1 MSDPGGGGLPSATP
15 PGEHDPERW
24 PTGPVDE
31 INIDTVWKLVGG
43 LSDLPDEDPPAPV
56 PSGANAPDLAP
67 RGSVPEIPIEK
78 LQKRV
83 GGGSDLLDKDW
94 VRRRREGMRGLLAA
108 WLLAILSAVVAVG
121 LADSAYLV
129 FTGRTGAGD
138 LNSVT
143 NLLTPIVGLVGA
155 ATGFYFGSHADDH
168 QEGH

>member
-1 MSDPGGGGLPSATP
+1 MCPTIRPIWWCCLVDLAEHTSDPKQA
-15 PGEHDPERW
+15 E
-24 PTGPVDE
+24 VYQ
-31 INIDTVWKLVGG
+31 K
-43 LSDLPDEDPPAPV
+43 
-56 PSGANAPDLAP
+56 
-67 RGSVPEIPIEK
+67 RGSNILKDLTAKYPNSCAVPRIAGRQLP
-78 LQKRV
+78 
-83 GGGSDLLDKDW
+83 
-94 VRRRREGMRGLLAA
+94 RESEAVPAKGLLAA